1 MVSDSFAGPRPLAP
15 GLPQLHQLTQPMVQG
30 RLGRRRVLPTGSQ
43 TLWEPLGLK
52 ILGRDVYKRQDV
64 HRLYVTLGQF
74 SIIRLERDTQ
84 LLMPVYDYC
93 MPEKE
98 CDCGSDCSQ
107 EDPCEVFRQ
116 VKFPVDEFFP
126 PNSSCSRNCSR
137 SC

>member
-1 MVSDSFAGPRPLAP
+1 MAEAVDPVVLNTKLVEVCECRACDSELTEIPPCICACFGSDLCFG
-15 GLPQLHQLTQPMVQG
+15 GEG
-30 RLGRRRVLPTGSQ
+30 KRV
-43 TLWEPLGLK
+43 
-52 ILGRDVYKRQDV
+52 
-64 HRLYVTLGQF
+64 YVTLGQF